1 MWEGAVLGGGAAGS
15 HAKAHWRKAH
25 QVSLLPMDGLELI
38 GAQQAQNCHAQ
49 IGEGA
54 GEDEEATLPCGTH
67 SWPVRSR
74 AVRRR
79 SVIENGV
86 QSKKSGEK
94 LQSDSEK
101 NQELWRG
108 EGVSMENLVPVFMFL
123 FNYIAIVWPLV
134 MKYLKLFKP
143 ILAILT
149 IPAGRQHHPWCQWAA
164 SPMGNMDF
172 RDRLAGAL
180 HELHLVLISIEDWL
194 LIQRESFDIHIDE
207 EPYHALQIYANLA
220 KRKYVIRVWGTS
232 VKSGEFS
239 TMEELTSL
247 CASNFG
253 RTVSCLGYLGA
264 DPGGMALV
272 QVRHPC
278 PRWISKTCAVTFDKN
293 QSGLIV
299 GLCSACS
306 GERANG
312 KNHFAEEVPLRRK
325 SSASHESA
333 RSNSGRLM
341 QNQNQKSANHS
352 EDSYPDD
359 PMDSLDWPE
368 KRKVE
373 DSRQRGEPR
382 QVS

>member
-1 MWEGAVLGGGAAGS
+1 M
-15 HAKAHWRKAH
+15 
-25 QVSLLPMDGLELI
+25 
-38 GAQQAQNCHAQ
+38 
-49 IGEGA
+49 
-54 GEDEEATLPCGTH
+54 
-67 SWPVRSR
+67 
-74 AVRRR
+74 
-79 SVIENGV
+79 
-86 QSKKSGEK
+86 
-94 LQSDSEK
+94 
-101 NQELWRG
+101 
-108 EGVSMENLVPVFMFL
+108 
-123 FNYIAIVWPLV
+123 
-134 MKYLKLFKP
+134 
-143 ILAILT
+143 T
-149 IPAGRQHHPWCQWAA
+149 IPAGICCQWAPF
-164 SPMGNMDF
+164 PMGNMDF

-232 VKSGEFS
+232 VKSGEYS

-306 GERANG
+306 GERASG
-312 KNHFAEEVPLRRK
+312 GNHLAEEVPLRRK
-325 SSASHESA
+325 SSAMSNES
-333 RSNSGRLM
+333 SKSRLK
-341 QNQNQKSANHS
+341 QGQNQKSSNHS
-352 EDSYPDD
+352 EDHYPDD
-359 PMDSLDWPE
+359 PMDSLDWPTE
-368 KRKVE
+368 KQKVE
-373 DSRQRGEPR
+373 ETHQPGEPR
-382 QVS
+382 QVSWLHELYFLG